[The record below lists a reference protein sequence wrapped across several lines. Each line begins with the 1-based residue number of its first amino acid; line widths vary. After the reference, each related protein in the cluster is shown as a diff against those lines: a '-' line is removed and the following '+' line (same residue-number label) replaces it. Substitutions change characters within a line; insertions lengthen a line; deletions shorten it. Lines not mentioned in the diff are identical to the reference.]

1 MPTTNGEVLVSI
13 SRILKHKS
21 YGLLSDTIAITGT
34 PVYRYLRE
42 MKSQL
47 VAEIYSDRLDNA
59 NLLIN
64 SIRLRGRND

>member
-1 MPTTNGEVLVSI
+1 MPTTHGEVLVSI

-34 PVYRYLRE
+34 PVYRCLRE
-42 MKSQL
+42 MKLQL